1 MINILSDPSYF
12 LPPLIGVAGTFA
24 LFIVALLWSRR
35 DFTTVLFCG
44 ILMSMALVNL
54 CVFGMRSSPDVYRA
68 LLWEKGLAVPTL
80 AAYVL
85 YYHFTLVYTDTRGQR
100 RILHASYLFLIVIA
114 VIAPTDLII
123 EGMRVEAFGYAPVIG
138 PAGFSWFAAGPLLA
152 LGGAYNLLKYYKV
165 CPSYAERNR
174 LIYLAV
180 AAVFPL
186 TGALL
191 DGFTNLPPV
200 FIWSNLIFCILCTI
214 AIVRYHLLDIRVFIR
229 KSSVYLLVSVVVAVP
244 YVAMLYG
251 LYRIF
256 ELQIAAWWLHASL
269 ILLLAIILRPLYG
282 WAQNLV
288 DRLFYRDRY
297 DSLRALE
304 AFSRRTQSLTDSA
317 RLGDIMVDLVSSALR
332 PSSVHLLQPP
342 PLSNDFATVSSA
354 GVRSQ
359 ASSISLSNSSALIKW
374 LKRSKEMLSYR
385 DLDIIPQ
392 LQGLVANEK
401 EALSQIKA
409 ELIIPLKTR
418 IGQLSGLLILGQKLS
433 QEPYTIEDRQL
444 LYTISTQMISNLENA
459 RLYNEVTQVRKDLE
473 NWLNSMT
480 DCVMIVNTHWGIQFV
495 NMAGVEKFGARAG
508 EKCWCALGKD
518 AVCSGCPIPHYLG
531 GSTDGLHYSSNIRHR
546 EYDIAVAPLLDA
558 DGSLSVIE
566 VLRDVT
572 ESKRAQEEIVR
583 LLRTIENAR
592 EAINVTSSDGQIIY
606 TNCAMDELFG
616 YEKGRLIGKHPSV
629 LNAVPTPE
637 AVTKEIMAGIG
648 KKGYWEGEIHNKRKD
663 GTEFLS
669 YARISSL
676 VDEHGK
682 ILNFLSTQHD
692 ITERKRIESALRE
705 SEEFNVSLLTNSPN
719 SILVFD
725 LSASIRYVNPAL
737 EKLTGFSSAEL
748 VGRKPPFPWWIEE
761 TRKESSRELEKA
773 MHRGARKYDQLFR
786 RKNGEHFWVGIAFK
800 TIKVAG
806 ERKYHLANWVD
817 LTEQKRLRGNMEF
830 YISQIT
836 RAQEKERKRIAREL
850 HDESI
855 QSLASLALEID
866 AITQKKERLP
876 EDVVRRLKGVRAE
889 TNIVLDNLRRFS
901 HNLRPG
907 VIDQTGLVPGLE
919 ILVEELNEAGG
930 INASLQIT
938 GSETRLRPETEL
950 ALFRITQEALRNARK
965 HSGATDVMIKLR
977 FTHNKTRLSIS
988 DNGRGF
994 KLPRMLGDFA
1004 TGNKLGIIGM
1014 QERTRLVN
1022 GEFLVKSHIGKGTT
1036 VIVVVEL

>member
-1 MINILSDPSYF
+1 MIDVLSDPSYF
-12 LPPLIGVAGTFA
+12 VPPLIAVAVTLA
-24 LFIVALLWSRR
+24 LIIVALLWSRR
-35 DFTTVLFCG
+35 DSSTGLFCG
-44 ILMSMALVNL
+44 FLTSLVVWNL
-54 CVFGMRSSPDVYRA
+54 LIFGMRSSPDIQHA
-68 LLWEKGLAVPTL
+68 LLWEKALIVPVI
-80 AAYVL
+80 AAFVL
-85 YYHFTLVYTDTRGQR
+85 YYHFTIIYTSAKGQR
-100 RILHASYLFLIVIA
+100 RILCAAYLALVVISA
-114 VIAPTDLII
+114 LAPTDLLIQGMCI
-123 EGMRVEAFGYAPVIG
+123 EPYGYAPVIG
-138 PAGFSWFAAGPLLA
+138 TGTYIGFAVGPLLI
-152 LGGAYNLLKYYKV
+152 LGGVSNLMKRYKLST
-165 CPSYAERNR
+165 SYEERNR
-174 LIYLAV
+174 LVYLAI

-186 TGALL
+186 VGAIL
-191 DGFTNLPPV
+191 DGFTNLPPAT
-200 FIWSNLIFCILCTI
+200 IWTNLLFCILCTI
-214 AIVRYHLLDIRVFIR
+214 AIVKYNLLDIRVFVR
-229 KSSVYLLVSVVVAVP
+229 KSLVYLLVSAVIAVP
-244 YVAMLYG
+244 YATVLVLVSQFLKPTM
-251 LYRIF
+251 
-256 ELQIAAWWLHASL
+256 ELWWVHAVL
-269 ILLLAIILRPLYG
+269 ILLLAVVLRPLYG

-317 RLGDIMVDLVSSALR
+317 RLGDIMVDLVSGALR

-392 LQGLVANEK
+392 LQGRVANEK

-418 IGQLSGLLILGQKLS
+418 TGQLSGLLILGQKLS

-495 NMAGVEKFGARAG
+495 NMAAVEKFGARAG

-531 GSTDGLHYSSNIRHR
+531 GSTDGLHYSSNIQHR

-616 YEKGRLIGKHPSV
+616 YEKGELIGKYPSV
-629 LNAVPTPE
+629 LNAGPTPE
-637 AVTKEIMAGIG
+637 AVTKEIMAGIE

-705 SEEFNVSLLTNSPN
+705 SEEFNVGLLTNSPN

-725 LSASIRYVNPAL
+725 PSASIRYVNPAL
-737 EKLTGFSSAEL
+737 EKLTGFYSAEL

-806 ERKYHLANWVD
+806 ECKYHLANWVD

-836 RAQEKERKRIAREL
+836 RAQEEERKRIAREV

-889 TNIVLDNLRRFS
+889 TNIVLDSLRRFS
-901 HNLRPG
+901 H
-907 VIDQTGLVPGLE
+907 DQG
-919 ILVEELNEAGG
+919 
-930 INASLQIT
+930 
-938 GSETRLRPETEL
+938 
-950 ALFRITQEALRNARK
+950 
-965 HSGATDVMIKLR
+965 
-977 FTHNKTRLSIS
+977 
-988 DNGRGF
+988 
-994 KLPRMLGDFA
+994 
-1004 TGNKLGIIGM
+1004 
-1014 QERTRLVN
+1014 
-1022 GEFLVKSHIGKGTT
+1022 
-1036 VIVVVEL
+1036 

>member
-1 MINILSDPSYF
+1 
-12 LPPLIGVAGTFA
+12 
-24 LFIVALLWSRR
+24 
-35 DFTTVLFCG
+35 
-44 ILMSMALVNL
+44 
-54 CVFGMRSSPDVYRA
+54 
-68 LLWEKGLAVPTL
+68 
-80 AAYVL
+80 
-85 YYHFTLVYTDTRGQR
+85 
-100 RILHASYLFLIVIA
+100 
-114 VIAPTDLII
+114 
-123 EGMRVEAFGYAPVIG
+123 
-138 PAGFSWFAAGPLLA
+138 
-152 LGGAYNLLKYYKV
+152 
-165 CPSYAERNR
+165 
-174 LIYLAV
+174 
-180 AAVFPL
+180 
-186 TGALL
+186 
-191 DGFTNLPPV
+191 
-200 FIWSNLIFCILCTI
+200 
-214 AIVRYHLLDIRVFIR
+214 
-229 KSSVYLLVSVVVAVP
+229 
-244 YVAMLYG
+244 
-251 LYRIF
+251 
-256 ELQIAAWWLHASL
+256 
-269 ILLLAIILRPLYG
+269 
-282 WAQNLV
+282 
-288 DRLFYRDRY
+288 
-297 DSLRALE
+297 
-304 AFSRRTQSLTDSA
+304 
-317 RLGDIMVDLVSSALR
+317 
-332 PSSVHLLQPP
+332 
-342 PLSNDFATVSSA
+342 
-354 GVRSQ
+354 
-359 ASSISLSNSSALIKW
+359 
-374 LKRSKEMLSYR
+374 
-385 DLDIIPQ
+385 
-392 LQGLVANEK
+392 
-401 EALSQIKA
+401 
-409 ELIIPLKTR
+409 
-418 IGQLSGLLILGQKLS
+418 
-433 QEPYTIEDRQL
+433 
-444 LYTISTQMISNLENA
+444 
-459 RLYNEVTQVRKDLE
+459 
-473 NWLNSMT
+473 MT

-495 NMAGVEKFGARAG
+495 NMAGVEKFGARVG

-558 DGSLSVIE
+558 GGSLSVIE

-592 EAINVTSSDGQIIY
+592 EAINMTSSDGQIIY

-616 YEKGRLIGKHPSV
+616 YEKGGLIGKYPSV

-637 AVTKEIMAGIG
+637 AVTKEIMAGIE

-705 SEEFNVSLLTNSPN
+705 SEEFNVGLLTNSPN
-719 SILVFD
+719 PILVFD
-725 LSASIRYVNPAL
+725 PSASIRYVNPAL

-806 ERKYHLANWVD
+806 ECKYHLANWVD

-836 RAQEKERKRIAREL
+836 RAQEEERKRIAREL

-889 TNIVLDNLRRFS
+889 TNIVLDSLRRFS
-901 HNLRPG
+901 HDLRPG
-907 VIDQTGLVPGLE
+907 VIDQAGLVPGLE

-938 GSETRLRPETEL
+938 GPETRLRPETEL

-977 FTHNKTRLSIS
+977 FTHNKARLSIF

-1014 QERTRLVN
+1014 QERARLVN
-1022 GEFLVKSHIGKGTT
+1022 GKFLVKSHIGKGTT

>member
-1 MINILSDPSYF
+1 MTTITSEPSY
-12 LPPLIGVAGTFA
+12 LIPPLIGVAVTFV
-24 LFIVALLWSRR
+24 LLIMALLWSRR
-35 DFTTVLFCG
+35 DFATLLFCG
-44 ILMSMALVNL
+44 VLVSITLVNL
-54 CVFGMRSSPDVYRA
+54 LTFGMRSSPDIQYAR
-68 LLWEKGLAVPTL
+68 LWVQWACIPT
-80 AAYVL
+80 AASYVF
-85 YYHFTLVYTDTRGQR
+85 YYHFTLVYTNNKGQR
-100 RILHASYLFLIVIA
+100 RILLASYLFLVVIA
-114 VIAPTDLII
+114 AIAPTNLIV
-123 EGMRVEAFGYAPVIG
+123 EGMRVEDYGYAPIVA
-138 PAGFSWFAAGPLLA
+138 PASYFLFAFGPLLA
-152 LGGAYNLLKYYKV
+152 LGGAYNLLKYYRV
-165 CPSYAERNR
+165 DVSCVERKH

-180 AAVFPL
+180 AAIFPL
-186 TGALL
+186 VGFLL
-191 DGFTNLPPV
+191 DGFSNLPPAV
-200 FIWSNLIFCILCTI
+200 IWCNMIFCILCSV
-214 AIVRYHLLDIRVFIR
+214 AILKYNLLDIRVFVR
-229 KSSVYLLVSVVVAVP
+229 KSLVYLLVSAVIAVP
-244 YVAMLYG
+244 YATVLVLVSQFLKPTM
-251 LYRIF
+251 
-256 ELQIAAWWLHASL
+256 ELWWIHAVL
-269 ILLLAIILRPLYG
+269 ILLLAVALRPLYG

-304 AFSRRTQSLTDSA
+304 AFSRCTQSLTDSA
-317 RLGDIMVDLVSSALR
+317 RLGDIMVDLVSGALQ

-392 LQGLVANEK
+392 LQGRVANEK

-418 IGQLSGLLILGQKLS
+418 TDQLSGLLILGQKLS

-444 LYTISTQMISNLENA
+444 LYTISTQMINNLENA

-495 NMAGVEKFGARAG
+495 NMAGVEKFGARAS

-546 EYDIAVAPLLDA
+546 DYDVAVAPLLDA

-606 TNCAMDELFG
+606 TNSAMDELFG
-616 YEKGRLIGKHPSV
+616 YKKGGLIGKYPSV
-629 LNAVPTPE
+629 LNAGPTPE
-637 AVTKEIMAGIG
+637 AVTKEIMAGIE

-786 RKNGEHFWVGIAFK
+786 GKNGEHFWVGIAFK